1 MHDCLVV
8 DSNLFKVSGQL
19 RQVPLASTLFCI
31 VVFLPI
37 FLSFATIGSCVFYIV
52 FILLV
57 D

>member
-1 MHDCLVV
+1 MHNCLEV

-37 FLSFATIGSCVFYIV
+37 FLSFATIGSCVFNIV
-52 FILLV
+52 FILFV